1 MKTYLHKLGMTLALT
16 LVSVVG
22 WAVAPI
28 ITTYNPIVN
37 APGVLISQDLK
48 LTFDQNIIW
57 STEPLGDF
65 TLYIKDFNTLAE
77 FQSFNLTI
85 DESGVISSIDSEL
98 SIEDNTLI
106 IKHNTFDFNT
116 KYFIQYDAGII
127 ENAANE
133 TCAKMTKT
141 STNKW
146 NFTTELAS
154 IPPPTIQILT
164 PTDNATNVDVSGNL
178 SVVFNKN
185 VRFNTT
191 ATPHYIKI
199 YKDVSLLHTITCVS
213 TVASYSEGTVNI
225 TANTL
230 TINPTDNLSLN
241 SNYYITIDNG
251 AIESTDNGVFTGFT
265 DVTTWNFSTPVPLVI
280 NSYTP
285 SNGSTTASITDN
297 ISLTFSENIVIGTTG
312 SVSIV
317 NTITNKSF
325 DDFAYNSE
333 KLTINGAI
341 LSINPDPDFAYST
354 SYYVIISEGLVK
366 SATSG
371 VPCEAITSNAQWQF
385 KTVDP
390 PAPVTTLDPVNEA
403 TAIELQPTIKI
414 MFDQPVRFANGT
426 IITNS
431 NVEDLI
437 LSFTGGSQTLNNSN
451 YAATINSTN
460 DTITVV
466 LNTMLLEGTTYTIV
480 VDKVEN
486 SLSQE
491 QTSVTSSSFDTE
503 TFIKWLGGTSDW
515 GTASNWSS
523 NSVPTSA
530 QSVRIE
536 KAGSEDP
543 IIQTS
548 STVRHLIINPDAA
561 LSIASSGNL
570 TVGKKLYMLSSQAQN
585 ASLLID
591 GAINYN
597 PTNVSIYQGITLE
610 AWRYFIS
617 SPVVGATQSSTGSG
631 IIGIKEYD
639 STVPAWKLISNTTPM
654 TVGKGYVATG
664 VSGSSMIFRGTINND
679 NSYTFSAIRTVV
691 PKNNYGWNL
700 AGNPY
705 PCAIDWDLITK
716 NNMTDGFWMWL
727 NDSQKY
733 GTYNGVSGL
742 GANLSIESPSIIP
755 SGHSFWSQVLLPDPN
770 TTNTSGSIIIPKAAR
785 TSNTPSYLKA
795 ANSDVNKAV
804 LRLVGFNGTTE
815 DEIVTALI
823 EGASDS
829 FDPFDSEKQF
839 SLNGDLVQ
847 LYSLA
852 GDTKCAINSFDMAA
866 FDGDMVIPIGFKA
879 INASN
884 NESFGIGLKS
894 VSGLPD
900 DIVIELEDTQNSTKN
915 VLTALSHY
923 CFSSVA
929 NVDDSNR
936 FKLHLKSASTSTSI
950 SKLPIK
956 NSGITVLADDHSIII
971 DIPSV
976 ENSSYQLTDIN
987 GQLLSSGALY
997 SEKGNRITVNKT
1009 GFIIVKVICANEIF
1023 TSKILI
1029 K

>member
-22 WAVAPI
+22 WGQSYTVGFPNYSNLTETSVQINVSIDNPLSDPSSYRVRCIALLSLATAPTLSQVNGFKDAANITIVANKRGTVSLDEFTTSGIITSITGLTAGTSYTVYLVTYDLSELTFLESQPTAISFTTPVAP
-28 ITTYNPIVN
+28 
-37 APGVLISQDLK
+37 AP
-48 LTFDQNIIW
+48 
-57 STEPLGDF
+57 
-65 TLYIKDFNTLAE
+65 
-77 FQSFNLTI
+77 
-85 DESGVISSIDSEL
+85 L
-98 SIEDNTLI
+98 SI
-106 IKHNTFDFNT
+106 
-116 KYFIQYDAGII
+116 
-127 ENAANE
+127 
-133 TCAKMTKT
+133 
-141 STNKW
+141 
-146 NFTTELAS
+146 
-154 IPPPTIQILT
+154 
-164 PTDNATNVDVSGNL
+164 V
-178 SVVFNKN
+178 
-185 VRFNTT
+185 
-191 ATPHYIKI
+191 
-199 YKDVSLLHTITCVS
+199 
-213 TVASYSEGTVNI
+213 
-225 TANTL
+225 
-230 TINPTDNLSLN
+230 
-241 SNYYITIDNG
+241 
-251 AIESTDNGVFTGFT
+251 
-265 DVTTWNFSTPVPLVI
+265 
-280 NSYTP
+280 SYTP
-285 SNGSTTASITDN
+285 TPGTQTAPIADN
-297 ISLTFSENIVIGTTG
+297 ISITFSENIALGTSGYLSIYKTG
-312 SVSIV
+312 
-317 NTITNKSF
+317 NGTF
-325 DDFAYNSE
+325 DDFNFSST
-333 KLTINGAI
+333 KLSINGAT
-341 LSINPDPDFAYST
+341 LTINPDPDFDYST
-354 SYYVIISEGLVK
+354 TYDVLMNAGIVV
-366 SATSG
+366 SAATG
-371 VPCEAITSNAQWQF
+371 VPCPAITDHSQWQF

-390 PAPVTTLDPVNEA
+390 PAPVITLDPVNEA

-414 MFDQPVRFANGT
+414 MFDQPVRFTNGT
-426 IITNS
+426 TITNLNVESLIANFYSDEETSHIITASDYVASIN
-431 NVEDLI
+431 
-437 LSFTGGSQTLNNSN
+437 
-451 YAATINSTN
+451 ATK
-460 DTITVV
+460 DTIT
-466 LNTMLLEGTTYTIV
+466 LNLSATLHESVKYTIAIAP
-480 VDKVEN
+480 VEN
-486 SLSQE
+486 LIGQE
-491 QTSVTSSSFDTE
+491 QINPTTSVFYTE

-543 IIQTS
+543 VINS
-548 STVRHLIINPDAA
+548 ARTVRHIIINPDAA
-561 LSIASSGNL
+561 LIIASSGNL

-597 PTNVSIYQGITLE
+597 PTNISIYQGITQE

-617 SPVVGATQSSTGSG
+617 SPVVGATQSNTGAG

-654 TVGKGYVATG
+654 TVGKGYAATG
-664 VSGSSMIFRGTINND
+664 ISGSSMIFRGTINNND
-679 NSYTFSAIRTVV
+679 SYTFSAIRTIV

-742 GANLSIESPSIIP
+742 GANLSLESPSIIP
-755 SGHSFWSQVLLPDPN
+755 SGHSFWSQVLLPNPN

-852 GDTKCAINSFDMAA
+852 GNTKCAINSFDMTA
-866 FDGDMVIPIGFKA
+866 FNGDMVIPIGFKA

-900 DIVIELEDTQNSTKN
+900 DIVIELEDTQNSTKK

-923 CFSSVA
+923 CFSSVG
-929 NVDDSNR
+929 NVDDPNR

-950 SKLPIK
+950 SNSPIN
-956 NSGITVLADDHSIII
+956 NSGITVSAGDHSIII

-976 ENSSYQLTDIN
+976 ESSSYQLTDIN

-997 SEKGNRITVNKT
+997 FEKGNRITVNKT
-1009 GFIIVKVICANEIF
+1009 GFIIVKVISANEIF